1 MNSDEGIRLQK
12 VLAAAGL
19 GSRRSCEDLI
29 SQGRVTV
36 NGTKV
41 NEQGKRVIPG
51 VDQILV
57 DGEPVAATS
66 GFIVLA
72 LNKPVGVVT
81 SMKREDK
88 RSIVSDY
95 LPDKPDRLFH
105 VGRLDADT
113 EGLLLMTNDG
123 DLAHGLTHPSSEV
136 SKIYLA
142 RLKGFVTKNEIDQL
156 MQGINLSDGFARAD
170 KVKIIGTSQGETALE
185 ISIHEGRNRI
195 IRRLAEAIGHEV
207 IQLVRVQFGPIKLG
221 DLKVGKTRVLGHTE
235 VASLYKAAGLNLVKV
250 AQ

>member
-57 DGEPVAATS
+57 DGETVAATS

-156 MQGINLSDGFARAD
+156 IQGINLSDGFARAD
-170 KVKIIGTSQGETALE
+170 NVKIIGTSQGETALE

-235 VASLYKAAGLNLVKV
+235 VASLYKSAGLNLEKV

>member
-1 MNSDEGIRLQK
+1 MVEEEGIRLQK
-12 VLAAAGL
+12 VLASAGL
-19 GSRRSCEDLI
+19 GSRRACEVLI
-29 SQGRVTV
+29 EQGRVSI
-36 NGTKV
+36 NGKKV
-41 NEQGKRVIPG
+41 TEQGRRVKPG
-51 VDQILV
+51 IDQIFV

-66 GFIVLA
+66 GFVVVA
-72 LNKPVGVVT
+72 LNKPAGVVT

-95 LPDKPDRLFH
+95 LPDKTDRLFH

-142 RLKGFVTKNEIDQL
+142 RLKGFVDKKDVEQL
-156 MQGINLSDGFARAD
+156 IKGVTLSDGFAKAD
-170 KVKIIGTSQGETALE
+170 QVKIIGTSQGETAVE

-195 IRRLAEAIGHEV
+195 IRRLAESIGHDV

-235 VASLYKAAGLNLVKV
+235 VASLYKAAGLNSEKV
-250 AQ
+250 SL

>member
-1 MNSDEGIRLQK
+1 MSEEEGIRLQK
-12 VLAAAGL
+12 VLASAGL
-19 GSRRSCEDLI
+19 GSRRACEILI
-29 SQGRVTV
+29 EQGRVSV
-36 NGTKV
+36 NGRKV
-41 NEQGKRVIPG
+41 TEQGKRVKPG
-51 VDQILV
+51 IDQIFV
-57 DGEPVAATS
+57 DGEPVAATA
-66 GFIVLA
+66 GFVVVA
-72 LNKPVGVVT
+72 LNKPAGVVT

-88 RSIVSDY
+88 RSIVSDF

-142 RLKGFVTKNEIDQL
+142 RLKGFVSKNEIDKL
-156 MQGINLSDGFARAD
+156 LQGVNLSDSFAKAD
-170 KVKIIGTSQGETALE
+170 RVKIIGTSQGESAVE
-185 ISIHEGRNRI
+185 ITIHEGRNRI

-221 DLKVGKTRVLGHTE
+221 DLKVGKTRFLGHTE
-235 VASLYKAAGLNLVKV
+235 VASLYKASGLNSEKV
-250 AQ
+250 AL

>member
-36 NGTKV
+36 NGKKV

-185 ISIHEGRNRI
+185 I
-195 IRRLAEAIGHEV
+195 
-207 IQLVRVQFGPIKLG
+207 
-221 DLKVGKTRVLGHTE
+221 
-235 VASLYKAAGLNLVKV
+235 
-250 AQ
+250 